1 MNEIALCSERG
12 RNSQDLLGP
21 LEPDFQVRSFDFDRL
36 HEHRPALYNVF
47 DIKLKDAARLLT
59 LKDWLANKPKGGK
72 ALFLIERGSHLEI
85 IRANAVG
92 ASEVLHRPVDRQQL
106 MAGLFGELGA
116 LHRVGANGA
125 FDRSTGVGAAV
136 DALQCVFAAI
146 CAGAELDAG
155 FIEQAGQ
162 RIVQQIGTQGLDDW
176 LGTVRKHHSQTYQH
190 CLLVTGVAV
199 AFGRRLGCSQA
210 DQNRLALAGIL
221 HDVGKA
227 KVPLA
232 ILEKP
237 SPLDNDEMTVMR
249 QHPKWGAEALADAR
263 GLSDDMLEIV
273 LHHHE
278 YLDGSGYP
286 HGLKGREIGDLV
298 RLVTIADV
306 FGALIERRAYKP
318 PMPRAAAYKVLIEM
332 GSKLDVDLVREFRA
346 VARADEAKAAAFA

>member
-1 MNEIALCSERG
+1 MNEVALCSERG
-12 RNSQDLLGP
+12 RNSQNLLAL
-21 LEPDFQVRSFDFDRL
+21 LEQDCSVRSFDFDRL
-36 HEHRPALYNVF
+36 HEHRPALYNIF
-47 DIKLKDAARLLT
+47 DIGLKDPARLLT
-59 LKDWLANKPKGGK
+59 LKQWLADKPKGSK
-72 ALFLIERGSHLEI
+72 AVFVLERGAHLEV

-92 ASEVLHRPVDRQQL
+92 ATEVVHRPVDRQEL
-106 MAGLFGELGA
+106 MAGLFGGLGA
-116 LHRVGANGA
+116 LHRNGA
-125 FDRSTGVGAAV
+125 SAAFDKSSGVGAAV
-136 DALQCVFAAI
+136 DALQSVFAAV

-155 FIEQAGQ
+155 SIEQAGQ
-162 RIVQQIGTQGLDDW
+162 KIVQQIGADGLDRW
-176 LGTVRKHHSQTYQH
+176 LETVRKHHSQTYQH

-199 AFGRRLGCSQA
+199 AFGRHLGCSEA

-237 SPLDNDEMTVMR
+237 SPLDSEEMAVMR

-263 GLSDDMLEIV
+263 GLPPDMVDIV

-286 HGLKGREIGDLV
+286 HGLKGAQISDLL

-318 PMPRAAAYKVLIEM
+318 PIPSAAAYKTLVEM
-332 GSKLDVDLVREFRA
+332 GPKLDGDLVREFRA
-346 VARADEAKAAAFA
+346 VAEVAEAKAANFA